1 MNDNYIRK
9 IINICQK
16 KSIKMLLLI
25 IIVEDLFICYIKEY
39 ELLKISIVITLV
51 FIFLTKY
58 NTSIWVFY

>member
-9 IINICQK
+9 RINICQK

-39 ELLKISIVITLV
+39 GLLTISIFITFV
-51 FIFLTKY
+51 FIFLTK
-58 NTSIWVFY
+58 NNASIWVFY

>member
-16 KSIKMLLLI
+16 KSIKILLLI

-39 ELLKISIVITLV
+39 ELLKILIFITFV
-51 FIFLTKY
+51 FILLTK
-58 NTSIWVFY
+58 NNASIWVFY